1 MRNAAPDANLD
12 AEELDASSSGEPV
25 HDASVDA
32 APDADDTTRKS
43 SHAVEP
49 ASGLDEDWLTRP
61 ERGALWGI
69 QFMFRLATL
78 FGRAP
83 ASFFVRFIAA
93 WYLVFD
99 RASRDASRAWLSVV
113 FERPATT
120 REIYKHLLTF
130 SQVTLDRIFL
140 LQEKYH
146 HFDITYTGDHHLAA
160 LKESQTGAL
169 LLGAHLGS
177 FEAMRAGGQRD
188 VLDIHIMG
196 NFSNAR
202 MINALFEQLNPDL
215 NTRVIDVGE
224 DALSGTLQAK
234 ERIEEGALVGILAD
248 RVRDEE
254 RSVEVS
260 FFGRPARLPA
270 GPFLIASMMRCPIYL
285 VFGLYEAPNRYDL
298 FCEPFVEEL
307 TFARRERMKQVQAV
321 AQKYADAVERY
332 ARKSPYCWFNFY
344 DFWEGDG
351 P

>member
-1 MRNAAPDANLD
+1 MSKPVATQSSEDDAVQSTSSAAPV
-12 AEELDASSSGEPV
+12 EKPV
-25 HDASVDA
+25 I
-32 APDADDTTRKS
+32 DADDTQAAPPT
-43 SHAVEP
+43 P
-49 ASGLDEDWLTRP
+49 DERDWLTRP

-78 FGRAP
+78 LGRAP
-83 ASFFVRFIAA
+83 ASLFVRIIAA
-93 WYLVFD
+93 WYFIFD
-99 RASRDASRAWLSVV
+99 RASREASRAWLSVV
-113 FERPATT
+113 FERPAT
-120 REIYKHLLTF
+120 RSEIYKHLLTF

-146 HFDITYTGDHHLAA
+146 HFVITYTGDHHLAA
-160 LKESQTGAL
+160 LQESQTGAL

-202 MINALFEQLNPDL
+202 MINALFDQLNDEL
-215 NTRVIDVGE
+215 KTRVIDVGT
-224 DALSGTLQAK
+224 DAISGTFEAK
-234 ERIEEGALVGILAD
+234 QRIEEGSMVAILAD
-248 RVRDEE
+248 RVSDEE
-254 RSVEVS
+254 RSVEVT
-260 FFGRPARLPA
+260 FFGKKARLPA

-307 TFARRERMKQVQAV
+307 TLSRRERMKQVQAV
-321 AQKYADAVERY
+321 AQKYAEAVERY

-351 P
+351 S

>member
-1 MRNAAPDANLD
+1 MRNPAPASNSDAD
-12 AEELDASSSGEPV
+12 AVDASSN
-25 HDASVDA
+25 DASDA
-32 APDADDTTRKS
+32 AGAPNADDRTGS
-43 SHAVEP
+43 
-49 ASGLDEDWLTRP
+49 ASGSVERAPAGAPVPEEDWLTRP

-78 FGRAP
+78 FGRMP
-83 ASFFVRFIAA
+83 ASLFVRLIAA

-99 RASRDASRAWLSVV
+99 RASREASRAWLSVV

-140 LQEKYH
+140 LQEKYEQ
-146 HFDITYTGDHHLAA
+146 FEITYTGDHYLAA

-234 ERIEEGALVGILAD
+234 ERIEEGAMVGILAD
-248 RVRDEE
+248 RVRGEE

-260 FFGRPARLPA
+260 FFGRPTRLPA

-307 TFARRERMKQVQAV
+307 TFSRRERMKQVQAV
-321 AQKYADAVERY
+321 AQKYANAVERY

-344 DFWEGDG
+344 DFWEGEA